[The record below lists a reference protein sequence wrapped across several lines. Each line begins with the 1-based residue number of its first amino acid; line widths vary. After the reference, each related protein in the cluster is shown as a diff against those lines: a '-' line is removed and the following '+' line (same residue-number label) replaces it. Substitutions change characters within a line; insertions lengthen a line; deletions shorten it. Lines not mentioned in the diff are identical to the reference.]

1 MSMSDPVADFLT
13 RIRNANKAKHKRVDI
28 PRSKLKLEIAKALL
42 REKYISRYK
51 LIEDDRQGMLRL
63 YLRYT
68 SAGDGIITGLERV
81 SRPGLRQYVGK
92 DRIPRVYNG
101 IGTAIISTSSGILTS
116 KEARRA
122 GVGGEVLCYIW

>member
-42 REKYISRYK
+42 REKYIARYK
-51 LIEDDRQGMLRL
+51 MVEDDRHGMLRL

-68 SAGDGIITGLERV
+68 PTGDGIITDLKRV

-92 DRIPRVYNG
+92 DEIPRVFNG
-101 IGTAIISTSSGILTS
+101 IGTAIISTSSGVLTS

>member
-28 PRSKLKLEIAKALL
+28 PRSNLKLEIAKALL

-68 SAGDGIITGLERV
+68 MAGDGIITGLERV

-101 IGTAIISTSSGILTS
+101 IGTAIISTSTGILTS

>member
-51 LIEDDRQGMLRL
+51 LIEDERQGMLRL